1 MANRP
6 LVLKKWHPNF
16 DLLKEDLRSVPL
28 WVKLHGVP
36 LEYWTPVGLSHIA
49 SAVGKPLHTDKLTA
63 SKKRIS
69 FARICV
75 EVEASKE
82 LPKDFY
88 IQCEVTGSLFLWSM
102 TGSLKYVLTAKSL
115 DTPMPNVLCLNQAQ
129 NQLTRILKVMAR
141 MNGWRSGPRKKG
153 KQERGPATFS
163 LLRKVVRIGRPARN
177 LLALPRKILFKILLL
192 KLVRDNSRVPLRLKG
207 PSTRP
212 ARIILPKMALILF
225 QGILLWC
232 RQIVWLPPFVS
243 KPGAT
248 LTR

>member
-1 MANRP
+1 MSIAHRIWGKPGADDFLFKFIFFKCYDSLNSVLERAPWHMANRP

-16 DLLKEDLRSVPL
+16 SLLKEDLRSVPL

-88 IQCEVTGSLFLWSM
+88 IQCENGDWITILVEYDWKPQVCTHCKVFGH
-102 TGSLKYVLTAKSL
+102 T
-115 DTPMPNVLCLNQAQ
+115 NAQ
-129 NQLTRILKVMAR
+129 C
-141 MNGWRSGPRKKG
+141 P
-153 KQERGPATFS
+153 
-163 LLRKVVRIGRPARN
+163 
-177 LLALPRKILFKILLL
+177 LL
-192 KLVRDNSRVPLRLKG
+192 KS
-207 PSTRP
+207 S
-212 ARIILPKMALILF
+212 
-225 QGILLWC
+225 
-232 RQIVWLPPFVS
+232 S
-243 KPGAT
+243 KPADKDSKGDGSDEWV
-248 LTR
+248 